1 MAERRER
8 THEQSINDALGEVLG
23 KMRKSWTV
31 GPERI
36 GALLG
41 SGRADVLVLDETGWP
56 VAIEAKVA
64 NGHAAAEQSAIA
76 RLGQK
81 PVGSAQAIESVVA
94 LVYPESLMSPS
105 GEALREAIRETNE
118 LEYALYARTEGNG
131 RSRLPASG
139 WIRGDVIDLAMLVRR
154 AAVPPP
160 RVTRL
165 ASDLSVAVDEAV
177 VLFGFPFGSEQGDA
191 LGEVIG
197 QEDDRFGQTR
207 RMAMV
212 VLLNALVFH
221 ETLADCG
228 YKVTDRDGNER
239 SVRALDQLWPNDV
252 FDRLGLMAEWQA
264 ILDRNYWPVFHTARQ
279 MIDPAVTNLSQR
291 KVSDVMDRLR
301 WSSSALTRSGF
312 MRSHDLTGTVLQRL
326 IADRN
331 FLATYYTRPPAAA
344 LLAGLALPSDRPLG
358 GSDWADADTLAGVQ
372 IGDFACGTGTLLS
385 AAYSRLSLL
394 HEFNDGDARDLHGK
408 MMENGLFGIDVLPT
422 AVHLTATMLAGTHPN
437 APFDGERLMT
447 MDYGARGNGNVAV
460 GSLELLAKNVQ
471 QEMIEEAIALTSGKR
486 SEGEVRDVVNHVGHG
501 KFDLVIMNP
510 PFVRNTN
517 HETAEV
523 PLPAYAA
530 FATTPE
536 TQRLMADREKRL
548 ARNSPANG
556 HAGLASFFT
565 ELAYRKVRPDGTIAE
580 VLPLSA
586 LSGQSWDA
594 TRKRWRSEYRDI
606 IAVTIAGAGSHDSSF
621 SDDTGI
627 AECLVVASRTLDP
640 PESPRGVFAILTQQ
654 PDSPTKGELIASA
667 IQRAIRG
674 GVRQLD
680 DGPLGTTPIML
691 GDEYCGY
698 LLDCPL
704 PESGPWTLAG
714 VEDLEL
720 AQIAYHVRHGSLRT
734 VTGEAHR
741 LPLAE
746 IGEVAE
752 VGPVDR
758 NIGSPTDMERGA
770 FRITPARV
778 ASPNHPVLWWHDA
791 ARERQ
796 LVVEPDAEGT
806 PFDADKAARIW
817 ATATR
822 AHYNRDLRFNSQSL
836 VVAMTERP
844 CLGGRAW
851 PSIIFDD
858 PDHEYAF
865 ALWSNSTLGLLMHWW
880 MSNKSQNGRGTTTVT
895 GIPRFPTLDV
905 RELSPEQH
913 ALARDTFDALRD
925 ERFLPFDQI
934 AGDEAR
940 ARLDRALLVDV
951 LGLPEPLCADGGPLD
966 TLRRKLAAE
975 PQIHGGKKSR
985 LEFTDEGE
993 VSRRKRPRALA

>member
-1 MAERRER
+1 MVERQER

-23 KMRKSWTV
+23 EMRKSWTV

-36 GALLG
+36 GALHG

-64 NGHAAAEQSAIA
+64 NGHADAEQSAVA
-76 RLGQK
+76 RLGQR
-81 PVGSAQAIESVVA
+81 PVESAQAIESVVA

-105 GEALREAIRETNE
+105 GGALREAIRETDE
-118 LEYALYARTEGNG
+118 FEYALYARTEGNG
-131 RSRLPASG
+131 RSRLPVSG

-160 RVTRL
+160 RVTSL
-165 ASDLSVAVDEAV
+165 ANELSDAVDEAV
-177 VLFGFPFGSEQGDA
+177 ILYGFPFGSEHGNA
-191 LGEVIG
+191 LGAVIG

-221 ETLADCG
+221 EALADCR
-228 YKVTDRDGNER
+228 YQVTDRDGSER
-239 SVRALDQLWPNDV
+239 PVRTLDEFWPNDRF
-252 FDRLGLMAEWQA
+252 FDRLAMMAEWRA
-264 ILDRNYWPVFHTARQ
+264 ILERNYWPVFHTALQ
-279 MIDPAVTNLSQR
+279 LIDPRFTHLAQPR
-291 KVSDVMDRLR
+291 VSNIMDRLR
-301 WSSSALTRSGF
+301 QSASELTRSGF

-344 LLAGLALPSDRPLG
+344 LLAGLALPTDRPLG
-358 GSDWADADTLAGVQ
+358 GSDWADAETLAGVQ

-394 HEFNDGDARDLHGK
+394 HEFNGGDARELHGK

-422 AVHLTATMLAGTHPN
+422 AVHLTATMLAGTHPD

-447 MDYGARGNGNVAV
+447 MDYGSRGNGNVAV
-460 GSLELLAKNVQ
+460 GSLELLAREVQ
-471 QEMIEEAIALTSGKR
+471 PEMIEEAIALTSGRR

-530 FATTPE
+530 FETSPE
-536 TQRLMADREKRL
+536 TQRLMSDREKRL
-548 ARNSPANG
+548 ARDSPASG

-586 LSGQSWDA
+586 LSGQSWEA

-606 IAVTIAGAGSHDSSF
+606 VAVTIAGAGSHESSF

-627 AECLVVASRTLDP
+627 AECLVVASRTPDP
-640 PESPRGVFAILTQQ
+640 PDSPRGVFAVLTQQ

-667 IQRAIRG
+667 IQRAIRD

-680 DGPLGTTPIML
+680 DGPLGTTPIMI

-714 VEDLEL
+714 VGDLEL
-720 AQIAYHVRHGSLRT
+720 AQTAYHVRRGSLPT
-734 VTGEAHR
+734 VTGDAHP
-741 LPLAE
+741 LPVAE
-746 IGEVAE
+746 VGEVAK

-758 NIGSPTDMERGA
+758 NIGSPTDVERGA
-770 FRITPARV
+770 FRITASRAAIPNYPA
-778 ASPNHPVLWWHDA
+778 LWWHDA
-791 ARERQ
+791 ARERR
-796 LVVEPDAEGT
+796 LIVEPDAEGA
-806 PFDADKAARIW
+806 PFDADKAAKMW

-822 AHYNRDLRFNSQSL
+822 AHYNRDLQFNAQSL

-858 PDHEYAF
+858 PAHEYAF
-865 ALWSNSTLGLLMHWW
+865 ALWANSTLGLLMHWW
-880 MSNKSQNGRGTTTVT
+880 MSNKSQSGRGTTTVT

-905 RELSPEQH
+905 RALSAERH
-913 ALARDTFDALRD
+913 ARARDAFAALRA

-951 LGLPEPLCADGGPLD
+951 LGLPESLCAEDGPLD

-985 LEFTDEGE
+985 VEFTDEGE
-993 VSRRKRPRALA
+993 VLRKKKPRR